1 MCPPPSEHTR
11 AHSSVEPLELPA
23 FYPAFLHGLPS
34 PQFLCMIQK
43 VTAVL
48 NKSGVFRR
56 KKKSTAHSFH
66 KYLWS
71 AYNDLE
77 IFLLEFTRVKVVKV
91 VRVFPGEKKEG
102 NNDFKSMAHE
112 LISTEAGT

>member
-1 MCPPPSEHTR
+1 
-11 AHSSVEPLELPA
+11 
-23 FYPAFLHGLPS
+23 
-34 PQFLCMIQK
+34 MIQK

-56 KKKSTAHSFH
+56 KKSTAHSFH

-91 VRVFPGEKKEG
+91 VRAFPGENTEG

-112 LISTEAGT
+112 LICIEAGTYPEHS